1 MHVHSDAQA
10 RSAERIIKRIRR
22 RYGIK
27 IRSGRLVRSTK
38 SAVQQRARE

>member
-1 MHVHSDAQA
+1 MHAHSDAQA

-27 IRSGRLVRSTK
+27 IRSGELVKKRYSK
-38 SAVQQRARE
+38 APASKLM